1 MDAGFEI
8 LSVLIGLF
16 AVSELLNTAAHL
28 HEKADRIETRVRFS
42 GFFPPLR
49 ETLSGWRSYL
59 RASAIGTFM
68 GLLPG
73 IGGGPG
79 GLLAYAQ
86 EKRASKTPEKFGT
99 GMPEGLIASETSNN
113 AITGGALIPM
123 LTLGIPGDATTAIVM
138 GGFIVHDIR
147 PGPLLFQNSPA
158 IVTTILL
165 SVLLCNVLM
174 LLIETLAIRGFV
186 QVLDVPQTRLVPI
199 IMLCVVG
206 VVGVNNRLFD
216 AWAMLFF
223 GFLGYV
229 FERNG
234 YPLAPFVLGF
244 ILGPMVEENTRRT
257 LLFYDSPM
265 LLLERPVG
273 TCLLLPALRPFIL
286 WLFRTV
292 RQRRRAT
299 DG

>member
-1 MDAGFEI
+1 MSDI
-8 LSVLIGLF
+8 LLQ
-16 AVSELLNTAAHL
+16 AVQ
-28 HEKADRIETRVRFS
+28 
-42 GFFPPLR
+42 
-49 ETLSGWRSYL
+49 TLCD
-59 RASAIGTFM
+59 
-68 GLLPG
+68 P
-73 IGGGPG
+73 
-79 GLLAYAQ
+79 
-86 EKRASKTPEKFGT
+86 
-99 GMPEGLIASETSNN
+99 
-113 AITGGALIPM
+113 
-123 LTLGIPGDATTAIVM
+123 LTLFCMTLAMVYGILLGAIPGLTA
-138 GGFIVHDIR
+138 
-147 PGPLLFQNSPA
+147 
-158 IVTTILL
+158 ILL

>member
-1 MDAGFEI
+1 
-8 LSVLIGLF
+8 
-16 AVSELLNTAAHL
+16 
-28 HEKADRIETRVRFS
+28 
-42 GFFPPLR
+42 
-49 ETLSGWRSYL
+49 
-59 RASAIGTFM
+59 
-68 GLLPG
+68 
-73 IGGGPG
+73 
-79 GLLAYAQ
+79 
-86 EKRASKTPEKFGT
+86 
-99 GMPEGLIASETSNN
+99 
-113 AITGGALIPM
+113 
-123 LTLGIPGDATTAIVM
+123 M

-199 IMLCVVG
+199 IILCVVG